1 MISPTG
7 IGLSVLTPLIR
18 KICASPSFRRS
29 PRLQRFLE
37 YILENAISN
46 PGHPL
51 KEFQIATAV
60 FDKDESFDPQ
70 LDPIVRVEA
79 GRLRLR
85 LLEYYSGA
93 GQNDSLIIEIPK
105 GGYTPT
111 FHVLEEVPSR
121 ADAARPVN
129 PAAHR
134 LGLKGRYLWGRRG
147 LTDLTK
153 SAEYFRQAVALDATY
168 AEGYAGLADTY
179 LILGTFGFIA
189 PTEARA
195 KAKAAAAAALEID
208 AGLSAAQTTLA
219 CVAALYEW
227 DWKGAEAS
235 FRRAISSNTGY
246 APAQQ
251 WLGACLM
258 IMGRFGEGLH
268 ALRVAQELEPLALM
282 AETQLAA
289 GFHIAGKHAQAEEA
303 CRAALELDANFWP
316 AHYFLGLTYEQEE
329 LSSQAIAELQL
340 ARDLSGKNALTL
352 ASLGH
357 AYARAGSAWETVRI
371 SDELRARSTECYVPP
386 FSMALLQAGF
396 GKKDECFAAL
406 YIAGD
411 ERSPLLSLW
420 LTTDPRLQFLRSD
433 ERYGNLTKKI
443 GLDAVR

>member
-1 MISPTG
+1 MIPPSSVD
-7 IGLSVLTPLIR
+7 LLVLTPLVN
-18 KICASPSFRRS
+18 KICASASFRRS

-37 YILENAISN
+37 YILRNAVSN
-46 PGHPL
+46 PGRPV
-51 KEFQIATAV
+51 KEFEIATAV

-85 LLEYYSGA
+85 LLEYYA
-93 GQNDSLIIEIPK
+93 RDGQHDSVLIEIPK
-105 GGYTPT
+105 GGYAPT
-111 FHVLEEVPSR
+111 FHALGKMPSQV
-121 ADAARPVN
+121 DAIPPRN
-129 PAAHR
+129 PAAQR
-134 LGLKGRYLWGRRG
+134 LGLKGRYLWGRRT
-147 LTDLTK
+147 LKDLIK
-153 SAEYFRQAVALDATY
+153 AAEYFRQAVALDATY
-168 AEGYAGLADTY
+168 ADGYAGLADTY
-179 LILGTFGFIA
+179 LVLGTFGFLA
-189 PTEARA
+189 PAEARA
-195 KAKAAAAAALEID
+195 KAKAAATAALEID

-219 CVAALYEW
+219 CVAALYDW

-235 FRRAISSNTGY
+235 FRGAISGNTTY
-246 APAQQ
+246 APARQ

-258 IMGRFGEGLH
+258 AMGKFDEGLH
-268 ALRVAQELEPLALM
+268 ALRVAQELDALALM

-289 GFHIAGKHAQAEEA
+289 GFHIAGKHVRAEEA

-329 LSSQAIAELQL
+329 LSAQAIAELQL
-340 ARDLSGKNALTL
+340 ARDLSGKNALAL

-371 SDELRARSTECYVPP
+371 FDELERRSTECYVPV

-406 YIAGD
+406 NIAAE

-420 LTTDPRLQFLRSD
+420 LTTDPRLQFIRSD
-433 ERYGNLTKKI
+433 ERYSTLTTKI
-443 GLDAVR
+443 GLRTGR